1 MSIPLS
7 VDTSFPYIQ
16 VHAHISGDDVAF
28 DAFQV
33 AIIRGLRDRDSVEA
47 GSFVKPCEHADLCQ
61 TLEQNTWIT
70 TFVESRLER
79 LKDEQLNH
87 LILDKTIPFEYRLV

>member
-7 VDTSFPYIQ
+7 VDTSVPYMQ

-33 AIIRGLRDRDSVEA
+33 TIIRGLRDRDSVEP
-47 GSFVKPCEHADLCQ
+47 GSFVKTCEHTDL
-61 TLEQNTWIT
+61 
-70 TFVESRLER
+70 
-79 LKDEQLNH
+79 
-87 LILDKTIPFEYRLV
+87 